1 MSQSENLT
9 FHKWVRPSILEAAEL
24 EGTRLVR
31 KLDLEASDSSN
42 TSNNVNGIQRI
53 RFLNVGD
60 VAGLKASAI
69 KHMAPA
75 PFTSDAESTKLVHV
89 DFHEKDLPWRYTP
102 QLVTNNGN
110 ETHLKPWMVLLV
122 GTAKEIQIV
131 GQSAT
136 VAKTVLDKHDL
147 NSSYQWAHT
156 QGEKQEEFSRIVS
169 PSKLVPQ
176 SEHVAILVPAFDG
189 NGNPKWDAQS
199 DHTLEI
205 QIYHSWRFW
214 TAEAGDFESLAS
226 ALNVY
231 KAGDIGLAKLS
242 YRHRTPEADGTHAV
256 TELKVGGAITSLKP
270 DLGLLDTASM
280 SVEQLREVL
289 QLLDPEFK
297 KPDAGLSGLSREQLI
312 DKVKV
317 FQQPMTKTIW
327 DANEDLDRLNDE
339 LKVDGQKIIGL
350 PAYGRP
356 WIVDPDSV
364 DNGWPD
370 QINDDPRFRG
380 IAGLGSWMGIQGQ
393 ESLIQA
399 AVTQAGA
406 LQDARQLIGDLA
418 LGLCV
423 SRSLWD
429 RQLPTNK
436 VERLRILGP
445 MMSRMITDDG
455 GIVLDRVT
463 GGSSPLPPALFS
475 GVAQRILRSGSNH
488 TKHLRGPV
496 IETASAIAT
505 ANRPEP
511 APNPFRGLPK
521 IDELIE
527 FQGFK
532 RIKEVRGEICGTKT
546 WLEGATAELE
556 AILKH
561 CGQVYREAY
570 REFLDLQHTGNIIDV
585 GSENP
590 MVIDLNNGNFTYRVK
605 AIGDGPVK
613 PTIVGGK
620 SILQIEQTVSHW
632 SEEINRPCTP
642 LEIEELTP
650 PLQQRA
656 RNGEKL
662 CSDYI
667 ENSETYKGNNAFPIR
682 YDHQLIFT
690 IAVTAQDLGDDPF
703 ICAKLRLEK
712 TGTQEAQEIPII
724 ASFGGPITDPPNDGT
739 LRSRGLYQLNS
750 FALDWLRN
758 KIEQWVQRGN
768 DLCIN
773 QWHLSLQDA
782 IRKIIL
788 GTAPIDL
795 LYEPVAQKRFVDDFS
810 RAVNKCLSIGII
822 DKEKPEISDLCP
834 SETQLK
840 TKPIELNLL
849 GGLIS
854 DALDPRQETPP
865 AMRRVCGRLQ
875 GIECGKL
882 TPPEFPI
889 GLDYPTWDLLRAHDE
904 EWLLPG
910 VGSLKKDS
918 ITALRT
924 NPAFID
930 AFMVGINTQFL
941 AEMRWRGLAVDRK
954 CTPLRMFW
962 GQIDTLSNK
971 RQADIEPLQQWAN
984 NPSAPLGDRSHQTL
998 NTRLNDESSAER
1010 LVLVFRSDLFRRYP
1024 STLVYLAKPDP
1035 ANDIDVDQQA
1045 QNRLNEFL
1053 KAKPNL
1059 VFESTQPEKSPAWQ
1073 QEWEKWTKARKHFGP
1088 VFVARIRADVTFFIF
1103 DIPPDTLDQYW
1114 LILEEPPTELRFR
1127 PSALNSSS
1135 KIFFDLDQPTRVA
1148 WEGIYLENRGQR

>member
-9 FHKWVRPSILEAAEL
+9 FHKWVRPSILEAAKL
-24 EGTRLVR
+24 GGNRLVR
-31 KLDLEASDSSN
+31 ELDMQVSDSNSPIK
-42 TSNNVNGIQRI
+42 SDNNKQTI

-147 NSSYQWAHT
+147 NRSYQWAHT
-156 QGEKQEEFSRIVS
+156 QGVEQEEFSRIVS

-189 NGNPKWDAQS
+189 NGNPKWDAPS
-199 DHTLEI
+199 ADTLEI

-317 FQQPMTKTIW
+317 FQQPMTKAIW

-406 LQDARQLIGDLA
+406 LHDARQLIGDLA

-455 GIVLDRVT
+455 GIVLGRVT

-488 TKHLRGPV
+488 TKHLRDPV

-532 RIKEVRGEICGTKT
+532 GIKEVRGKICGTKK
-546 WLEGATAELE
+546 WLEVATAELE

-570 REFLDLQHTGNIIDV
+570 KEFFSL
-585 GSENP
+585 
-590 MVIDLNNGNFTYRVK
+590 
-605 AIGDGPVK
+605 
-613 PTIVGGK
+613 
-620 SILQIEQTVSHW
+620 
-632 SEEINRPCTP
+632 
-642 LEIEELTP
+642 
-650 PLQQRA
+650 
-656 RNGEKL
+656 
-662 CSDYI
+662 
-667 ENSETYKGNNAFPIR
+667 ENSVNLFDTTNINPFIYLLHLRAIPFSITSNTNASITTSIIGGNGAIR
-682 YDHQLIFT
+682 VQQKEFMISLQEHVMLT
-690 IAVTAQDLGDDPF
+690 IEYTPQNLNDDSL

-712 TGTQEAQEIPII
+712 TGTQEAQEIPIL
-724 ASFGGPITDPPNDGT
+724 ASFGGPITGPPNDRT

-750 FALDWLRN
+750 FALDWLRS
-758 KIEQWVQRGN
+758 KIRQWVQVGN
-768 DLCIN
+768 YRCVNEWNDSFEKRIENLIF
-773 QWHLSLQDA
+773 
-782 IRKIIL
+782 
-788 GTAPIDL
+788 GTAPLDL
-795 LYEPVAQKRFVDDFS
+795 LYEPAAQKRFVDDFRRS
-810 RAVNKCLSIGII
+810 MERCAWWTFVNSDSLPPSGVF
-822 DKEKPEISDLCP
+822 DLCP
-834 SETQLK
+834 SESQPTS
-840 TKPIELNLL
+840 KPIKLNPL
-849 GGLIS
+849 GELIS

-998 NTRLNDESSAER
+998 NTRLNGESSAER

-1035 ANDIDVDQQA
+1035 ANDIDVDLPA
-1045 QNRLNEFL
+1045 RNLLNEFL
-1053 KAKPNL
+1053 KGKPNL

-1073 QEWEKWTKARKHFGP
+1073 QEWVKWTKARKHFGP

-1127 PSALNSSS
+1127 PSAPNSSS

-1148 WEGIYLENRGQR
+1148 WEGEYLENRGQR